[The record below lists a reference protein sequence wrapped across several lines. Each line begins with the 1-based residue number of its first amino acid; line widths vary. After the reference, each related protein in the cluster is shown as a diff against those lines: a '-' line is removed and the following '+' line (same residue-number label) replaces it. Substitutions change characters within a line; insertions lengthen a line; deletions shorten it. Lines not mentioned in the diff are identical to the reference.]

1 MSDNWFGGGN
11 KQPATS
17 TQSPWDPTQQPLK
30 SIMGTAGNLYNQYK
44 NKSTLAPINGYTT
57 DALNQ
62 TRALAA
68 QGIPNLDAVYG
79 AQSSLLGNG
88 GMTSGM
94 NQAAGILG
102 GIASSGGMSP
112 DLQEAAGYLK
122 NFASGQY
129 NEDPRLL
136 SMVNAER
143 DNAMNAMATR
153 MGGGR
158 YGSAAMGTGFANASA
173 QATDRLMLE
182 SNENNR
188 NRQLQ
193 SAGILGDMYQGAA
206 NRGLSAAGA
215 MGSLYSQGADNM
227 MGAMS
232 MTGALNNL
240 RYDSASRLA
249 SVGDYYQQR
258 DQANY
263 DKKFDRLAQLSSFI
277 NPIAGMGKTTTATKA
292 TPSAAQGILG
302 GAMAGNTLLGPWG
315 ALGGGILGGLGAFS

>member
-1 MSDNWFGGGN
+1 MSDNWFGGGGSG
-11 KQPATS
+11 KPATS
-17 TQSPWDPTQQPLK
+17 TQSPWEPTQQPLK
-30 SIMGTAGNLYNQYK
+30 DIMGTAGTLYNQYK
-44 NKSTLAPINGYTT
+44 NKSTLAPLNAYSKE
-57 DALNQ
+57 ALNQ
-62 TRALAA
+62 TRSLAA
-68 QGIPNLDAVYG
+68 QGVPGLDAAYG
-79 AQSSLLGNG
+79 AHSSLLSNN

-94 NQAAGILG
+94 SQAAGILG
-102 GIASSGGMSP
+102 GYAANNGMTS

-136 SMVNAER
+136 ATVERERNNAL
-143 DNAMNAMATR
+143 NAAKTR
-153 MGGGR
+153 MGQS
-158 YGSAAMGTGFANASA
+158 YGSAGMGAGFANAA
-173 QATDRLMLE
+173 AGATDQLMLQ
-182 SNENNR
+182 SNENAR

-240 RYDSASRLA
+240 RYDPASRLA

-258 DQANY
+258 DQAKY
-263 DKKFDRLAQLSSFI
+263 DAKFDRLSQLSGFI

-302 GAMAGNTLLGPWG
+302 GAMAGNSLLGPWG
-315 ALGGGILGGLGAFS
+315 AIGGGILGGLGAFS

>member
-1 MSDNWFGGGN
+1 
-11 KQPATS
+11 
-17 TQSPWDPTQQPLK
+17 
-30 SIMGTAGNLYNQYK
+30 
-44 NKSTLAPINGYTT
+44 
-57 DALNQ
+57 
-62 TRALAA
+62 
-68 QGIPNLDAVYG
+68 
-79 AQSSLLGNG
+79 
-88 GMTSGM
+88 M

-112 DLQEAAGYLK
+112 ELQEAAGYLK
-122 NFASGQY
+122 NFANGSY

-136 SMVNAER
+136 SVVNAER
-143 DNAMNAMATR
+143 EKALNSASTR
-153 MGGGR
+153 LGGGR
-158 YGSAAMGTGFANASA
+158 YGSNAIGAGFANAAS

-182 SNENNR
+182 SNENGR

-193 SAGILGDMYQGAA
+193 SAGILGNMYSDAA

-258 DQANY
+258 DQAKY
-263 DKKFDRLAQLSSFI
+263 DAKFDRLSQLSNFI

-302 GAMAGNTLLGPWG
+302 GAMAGNSLLGPWG